1 MDLLTQL
8 QHQNANLEN
17 YVGLISEH
25 IIIMHFSLDAKITH
39 VTEAYTKAFGY
50 PADELIGQSIDKDLY
65 SPSHPEQPI
74 WSILEEYG
82 IFEGELEIPNHN
94 GGSFWLLT
102 KIIQEIDTKNRH
114 IGYIAVS
121 QDITT
126 KKFFEE
132 QRHQLLSQSR
142 HALMG
147 EMISMIAHQWR
158 QPLSSMSAISANL
171 MIDLKLGT
179 LQEQSIESELV
190 KFEQIIAHLSQ
201 TITDFNDFF
210 KLDIVKQKSDLTLL
224 VFEAIKLIDFRLK
237 GIEVIT
243 DLDALSPIE
252 VYPNELLQVLINII
266 NNAVD
271 AIEEYKVRNP
281 KIEITLK
288 QQDKNSPIYLN
299 ISNNANPIDEKVLP
313 HIFEP
318 YFSTKKRNGTGL
330 GLYIVKTIIDKH
342 LDGSVLVKNLDDGC
356 LFTIVLNEN
365 ISNKL
370 ENSI

>member
-1 MDLLTQL
+1 
-8 QHQNANLEN
+8 
-17 YVGLISEH
+17 
-25 IIIMHFSLDAKITH
+25 
-39 VTEAYTKAFGY
+39 
-50 PADELIGQSIDKDLY
+50 
-65 SPSHPEQPI
+65 
-74 WSILEEYG
+74 
-82 IFEGELEIPNHN
+82 
-94 GGSFWLLT
+94 LT

-243 DLDALSPIE
+243 DLDALLPIE

-271 AIEEYKVRNP
+271 AIEEYNVTNP

-288 QQDKNSPIYLN
+288 QKEKNSPIFLN
-299 ISNNANPIDEKVLP
+299 ISNNAQPIDEKVLP